1 MKVKELLAK
10 YPGYS
15 VVEMGYPDSIPFTM
29 LPKELQGLRGKE
41 YEKVEMELEV
51 KGYKVFDK
59 PHTDIDI
66 TAALFGGKKRPNP
79 SYKGTLEIY
88 LVSDKPYFKKGR

>member
-1 MKVKELLAK
+1 MKVKELIAK

-15 VVEMGYPDSIPFTM
+15 VVEMGYPDSTPFTM
-29 LPKELQGLRGKE
+29 LPKELQGLSGKA

-51 KGYKVFDK
+51 KGYKVYDK

-66 TAALFGGKKRPNP
+66 TAALFGGKKKRNRH
-79 SYKGTLEIY
+79 YKGTLYIY
-88 LVSDKPYFKKGR
+88 LKSDKPYRRN